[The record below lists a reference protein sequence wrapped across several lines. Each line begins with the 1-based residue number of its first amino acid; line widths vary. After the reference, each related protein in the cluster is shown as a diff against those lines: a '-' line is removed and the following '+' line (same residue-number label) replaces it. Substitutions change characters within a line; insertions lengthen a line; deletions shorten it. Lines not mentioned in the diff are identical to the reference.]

1 MTRRSTDSVSFQRL
15 IILACGFIAWPVAGI
30 AQDDIL
36 GELISDQETQT
47 TQTDDNNQ
55 PGEAEVVERA
65 TTVAPEDGTDSE
77 VVAGAE
83 VNQEL
88 ATDESVGDAGEAD
101 RAVHD
106 GGALAR
112 AADVVVEESG
122 RHRALQRRVHQ
133 SADRGWRSD
142 HLERAPR
149 VADGGAQGGGRPPGR
164 RRQGR

>member
-55 PGEAEVVERA
+55 LGEAEVVERA

-101 RAVHD
+101 AGQDEVVVPD
-106 GGALAR
+106 SEEPGVGEEFLNSGAL
-112 AADVVVEESG
+112 G
-122 RHRALQRRVHQ
+122 L
-133 SADRGWRSD
+133 
-142 HLERAPR
+142 LLNC
-149 VADGGAQGGGRPPGR
+149 
-164 RRQGR
+164 